1 MRKCGLWVVV
11 LMVLLASLNGCFIM
25 DWIAGVDENGN
36 DKPGDS
42 PGGLIGTVVN
52 YAIPGGGAV
61 IGLLTTAWAA
71 LRGRKWRT
79 AFETTA
85 KVIEAIPEAGKAVAD
100 LKAELA
106 VAHSAAGV
114 RGIVQKVVEKL

>member
-1 MRKCGLWVVV
+1 MCVVV
-11 LMVLLASLNGCFIM
+11 LVLATSIAGCGFL
-25 DWIAGVDENGN
+25 DWMAGVDENGN
-36 DKPGDS
+36 PIPGNA
-42 PGGLIGTVVN
+42 PAGLIGTAVN

-61 IGLLTTAWAA
+61 IGLLTTVWAA
-71 LRGRKWRT
+71 LRGRKWKT

-114 RGIVQKVVEKL
+114 GGIVQKVVEKL

>member
-1 MRKCGLWVVV
+1 VKKYLMWAIILSV
-11 LMVLLASLNGCFIM
+11 LSLMSGCTFL
-25 DWIAGVDENGN
+25 DWLAGVNPDGTQ
-36 DKPGDS
+36 KPGD
-42 PGGLIGTVVN
+42 PPAGLVGTVVN

-71 LRGRKWRT
+71 LRGRKWKA

-85 KVIEAIPEAGKAVAD
+85 KVIEAIPAAGKAVAD

-114 RGIVQKVVEKL
+114 GGLVQKVVEKL

>member
-1 MRKCGLWVVV
+1 MWMVV
-11 LMVLLASLNGCFIM
+11 LVLVASIGGCGFI
-25 DWIAGVDENGN
+25 DWMAGVDSEGN
-36 DKPGDS
+36 KLPGDA
-42 PGGLIGTVVN
+42 PAGLIGTVVN

-71 LRGRKWRT
+71 LRGKKWKT

-85 KVIEAIPEAGKAVAD
+85 KVIEAVPEAGKALAD

-114 RGIVQKVVEKL
+114 GGLVQKVVEKF